1 MCLIWLSASVQSLV
15 SFLGFAYHG
24 NGTRE
29 GKNDALHKSL
39 HAMRVLTTTFTVPF
53 PVASGIQTFPS

>member
-29 GKNDALHKSL
+29 GKNEMVYENVADHS
-39 HAMRVLTTTFTVPF
+39 RFT
-53 PVASGIQTFPS
+53 